1 MRKTFTLSK
10 SILTL
15 LAFCMFSINSKA
27 TIHTVLVGS
36 PGNSFSPSSMTVYLG
51 DTVRFQY
58 VSGYHTTT
66 STTIPS
72 GATPW
77 NAQMISPSNIYNYVP
92 SVIGSYSYY
101 CVIHSSSMFGSFSVA
116 TPLPIKMD
124 ALKGKLVGG
133 DHIELYWKTY
143 SEQNNHHFEIQ
154 RSEDGMEYKTIAQV
168 KSLAKEAANVSD
180 ISYSYEDEKPVNKR
194 VFYRL
199 KQVDVNGKSSYSNV
213 YFFALMGKDDIIV
226 KLHPNPATTSVMVHI
241 QGDIKGTAELEL
253 RDITG
258 KLVDRMNV
266 TNHDEKMPV
275 FDISKLSAGTYLI
288 KYIDNN
294 QTVSEKLTIE

>member
-1 MRKTFTLSK
+1 MHKTFTLSK

-15 LAFCMFSINSKA
+15 LAFCLFTFSSKA
-27 TIHTVLVGS
+27 TIYTVLVGS

-58 VSGYHTTT
+58 SSGYHTAT
-66 STTIPS
+66 STTIPA
-72 GATPW
+72 GATSW
-77 NAQMISPSNIYNYVP
+77 NEQMISPGTIFDYVP
-92 SVIGSYSYY
+92 SVTGSYSYY

-124 ALKGKLVGG
+124 ALKGKLVNGN
-133 DHIELYWKTY
+133 HIQLYWKTY
-143 SEQNNHHFEIQ
+143 SEQNNHHFEVQ
-154 RSEDGMEYKTIAQV
+154 RSEDGMEFKTIAQV
-168 KSLAKEAANVSD
+168 KSLAKEAAAVTD

-213 YFFALMGKDDIIV
+213 YFFALMGEDDIIV

-241 QGDIKGTAELEL
+241 QGNIKGTAELEL
-253 RDITG
+253 RDMSG
-258 KLVDRMNV
+258 KLIERMNV